1 MTLLIAGDSFSDA
14 SDACSCDERSV
25 HRYSWVDLLQQDY
38 KIQCVGQVGASNY
51 DIVKQVWRARGWT
64 FLVVNL
70 SHPLRASSY
79 VPPPKRKDGL
89 KLNMKIAAYFAQ
101 KPNTI
106 CWTPFVGYES
116 ISGVHYQ
123 PLKRFNEMYNY
134 KAAFSC
140 TNHHFTQEGNDMFY
154 RWIKDQ
160 IELKFAS
167 ALRAKERL

>member
-1 MTLLIAGDSFSDA
+1 MILIAGDSFSDA
-14 SDACSCDERSV
+14 SDNCSCYEGSIGR
-25 HRYSWVDLLQQDY
+25 HSWVDRLSEQFEITAL
-38 KIQCVGQVGASNY
+38 GQVGASNY
-51 DIVKQVWRARGWT
+51 DIVKQFWRARGWT

-70 SHPLRASSY
+70 THPLRTSSY
-79 VPPPKRKDGL
+79 LPPPKCKDGL
-89 KLNMKIAAYFAQ
+89 ELNMKIADYFAQ

-167 ALRAKERL
+167 ALRAELA